1 MLTRVLALAACAIAA
16 AAAAPGFALAEGR
29 FAPWG
34 PDPPLPPCTCRAQG
48 QDFQMGDTICMR
60 TPDGSRIAR
69 CVMVLNNTS
78 WEPTATPCPQASAP
92 GRKGLIATARLAP
105 HACLRGRS

>member
-1 MLTRVLALAACAIAA
+1 MRRTGVPMAGVAALALLAGGAS
-16 AAAAPGFALAEGR
+16 ALAEGR

-48 QDFQMGDTICMR
+48 QTYQMGETICLR
-60 TPDGSRIAR
+60 TVEGSRLAR

-78 WEPTATPCPQASAP
+78 WEPTATPCPQARGPFSPALQRSLP
-92 GRKGLIATARLAP
+92 GSG
-105 HACLRGRS
+105 